1 MAPGGTLAW
10 AWEESEVREGN
21 TARRKRARVQEKADG
36 ELREL
41 SKDGG
46 RGGRYTE
53 REQRARK
60 MEALLDAVFFP
71 ISVYIYRC
79 RKVSWSCSKK
89 LALQPVLTPH
99 PLKLVLKS
107 SHQSN

>member
-1 MAPGGTLAW
+1 MAAMAPGGTLAW

-46 RGGRYTE
+46 RNTE
-53 REQRARK
+53 REQIARK
-60 MEALLDAVFFP
+60 MEALLDAVFF
-71 ISVYIYRC
+71 
-79 RKVSWSCSKK
+79 
-89 LALQPVLTPH
+89 
-99 PLKLVLKS
+99 
-107 SHQSN
+107 